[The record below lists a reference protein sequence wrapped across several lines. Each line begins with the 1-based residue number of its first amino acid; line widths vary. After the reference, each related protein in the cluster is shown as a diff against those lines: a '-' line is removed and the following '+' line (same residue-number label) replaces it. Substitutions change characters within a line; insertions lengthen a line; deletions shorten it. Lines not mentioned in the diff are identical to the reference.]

1 MIAQIA
7 PTGRTGRTGR
17 TGWTDWTGGTDGTG
31 LTGQNA
37 RFALRPPD
45 IPRLRICLLVCLLL
59 MGVLLVTG
67 CAPRMKADVQAVS
80 APGFR
85 KAGQSYVLVPGTA
98 LSTLNA
104 INADMFRQST
114 QRLRAV
120 LTGHGYREAAS
131 PEAADMAVVVE
142 WKVDGPHEVPDP
154 SYSSRPTVGIGVGYG
169 SWPWYGGAYGSR
181 YGGWGYGGY
190 RGFGTGYGYPPPMT
204 VVHTRTLSIEAR
216 DLRSGRGAVQ
226 ETPPSSRAGQDMIGQ
241 DMIGQDTTGSGATV
255 RKAPGPVAPGQQ
267 GAPPPAPL
275 MPPGSADPAGEAARP
290 APPAGTASAP
300 PTDLPEYARPP
311 YGTPLG
317 TMEGLPSPTE
327 LTGPVLWKVVVSST
341 GSSQDIQS
349 ALPALTVAASRWIGI
364 TANVKV
370 AVDDEFNVTIQ
381 GQ

>member
-1 MIAQIA
+1 MTARIAHSDH
-7 PTGRTGRTGR
+7 PG
-17 TGWTDWTGGTDGTG
+17 
-31 LTGQNA
+31 
-37 RFALRPPD
+37 
-45 IPRLRICLLVCLLL
+45 IPRLTASLLACLLVL
-59 MGVLLVTG
+59 GVLLATG

-85 KAGQSYVLVPGTA
+85 KAGQSYVLVPGNA
-98 LSTLNA
+98 LSTMSA

-120 LTGHGYREAAS
+120 LTGHGYREAAG

-142 WKVDGPHEVPDP
+142 WKVDGPHEVPDT
-154 SYSSRPTVGIGVGYG
+154 SYSSRPSVGVGIGYG

-216 DLRSGRGAVQ
+216 DLRTGRATAPETPSPDQAGQ
-226 ETPPSSRAGQDMIGQ
+226 ETPGQGMAGGMTESGGQ
-241 DMIGQDTTGSGATV
+241 
-255 RKAPGPVAPGQQ
+255 KAPGTATSGPQAAPSA
-267 GAPPPAPL
+267 APAANEPAPNT
-275 MPPGSADPAGEAARP
+275 SAANV
-290 APPAGTASAP
+290 
-300 PTDLPEYARPP
+300 PEYARPP
-311 YGTPLG
+311 YGTPIG
-317 TMEGLPSPTE
+317 TVEGLPSAGE

-341 GSSQDIQS
+341 GTSRDIQG
-349 ALPALTVAASRWIGI
+349 ALPALTVAASRWIGV

>member
-1 MIAQIA
+1 MTARIAYTRH
-7 PTGRTGRTGR
+7 PG
-17 TGWTDWTGGTDGTG
+17 
-31 LTGQNA
+31 
-37 RFALRPPD
+37 
-45 IPRLRICLLVCLLL
+45 IPRLLACLLVGLLFL
-59 MGVLLVTG
+59 GMLLAAG

-98 LSTLNA
+98 LSTLNT

-142 WKVDGPHEVPDP
+142 WKVDGPHEVPDT
-154 SYSSRPTVGIGVGYG
+154 SYTSRPSVGIGIGYG

-216 DLRSGRGAVQ
+216 DLRAGGATAPEAPPSVQAGQEVPGQIMAAQGMAAQ
-226 ETPPSSRAGQDMIGQ
+226 ETAGQ
-241 DMIGQDTTGSGATV
+241 
-255 RKAPGPVAPGQQ
+255 KAPGTAASGPRATPQ
-267 GAPPPAPL
+267 PAPL
-275 MPPGSADPAGEAARP
+275 MQPGDTAEPAGAATRPAQPPGSGSN
-290 APPAGTASAP
+290 ASV
-300 PTDLPEYARPP
+300 TDLPEYARPP
-311 YGTPLG
+311 YGTPIG
-317 TMEGLPSPTE
+317 TVHGLPSPTE

-341 GSSQDIQS
+341 GTSRDIQG

-370 AVDDEFNVTIQ
+370 TVDDEFNVTIQ

>member
-1 MIAQIA
+1 MIARIA
-7 PTGRTGRTGR
+7 RTA
-17 TGWTDWTGGTDGTG
+17 
-31 LTGQNA
+31 LI
-37 RFALRPPD
+37 ALRPPD
-45 IPRLRICLLVCLLL
+45 NTCLRACRLVCLLL

-104 INADMFRQST
+104 INADIFRQST

-154 SYSSRPTVGIGVGYG
+154 SYSPRPTVGIGVGYG
-169 SWPWYGGAYGSR
+169 SWPWYGGGYGSR

-216 DLRSGRGAVQ
+216 DLRPGRAAAQG
-226 ETPPSSRAGQDMIGQ
+226 TPPATRIGQDVTGQDMAGQDMA
-241 DMIGQDTTGSGATV
+241 GSGATG
-255 RKAPGPVAPGQQ
+255 RKAPGPVASGQQ
-267 GAPPPAPL
+267 GAPPTAPF
-275 MPPGSADPAGEAARP
+275 MTPGDSAAPPGDAARP
-290 APPAGTASAP
+290 AS

-317 TMEGLPSPTE
+317 TMEGLPSPNE

-341 GSSQDIQS
+341 GSSRDIQS

>member
-1 MIAQIA
+1 MTVRIACSR
-7 PTGRTGRTGR
+7 PS
-17 TGWTDWTGGTDGTG
+17 G
-31 LTGQNA
+31 L
-37 RFALRPPD
+37 
-45 IPRLRICLLVCLLL
+45 PRLLASLLVCLLFPG
-59 MGVLLVTG
+59 MLLASG

-85 KAGQSYVLVPGTA
+85 KAGQSYVLAPGAA

-120 LTGHGYREAAS
+120 LTGHGYREAPN

-142 WKVDGPHEVPDP
+142 WKVDGPNEVPDP
-154 SYSSRPTVGIGVGYG
+154 SYSSRPSVGVGIGYG
-169 SWPWYGGAYGSR
+169 SRPWYGGAYGSR

-204 VVHTRTLSIEAR
+204 VVYTRTLSVEAR
-216 DLRSGRGAVQ
+216 DLRSGRAIAPEAPSSVPSGQ
-226 ETPPSSRAGQDMIGQ
+226 ET
-241 DMIGQDTTGSGATV
+241 
-255 RKAPGPVAPGQQ
+255 
-267 GAPPPAPL
+267 
-275 MPPGSADPAGEAARP
+275 
-290 APPAGTASAP
+290 
-300 PTDLPEYARPP
+300 PEYARPP
-311 YGTPLG
+311 YGSPIG
-317 TMEGLPSPTE
+317 TVEGLPPQTE

-341 GSSQDIQS
+341 GSSRDIQG

-370 AVDDEFNVTIQ
+370 AVDDEFNVTIL

>member
-1 MIAQIA
+1 MTARIACS
-7 PTGRTGRTGR
+7 P
-17 TGWTDWTGGTDGTG
+17 
-31 LTGQNA
+31 
-37 RFALRPPD
+37 PPD
-45 IPRLRICLLVCLLL
+45 IPRLLTSLLACLLFL
-59 MGVLLVTG
+59 GVLLLTG

-98 LSTLNA
+98 LSTMNA

-120 LTGHGYREAAS
+120 LTGHGYREVPS
-131 PEAADMAVVVE
+131 PETADMAVVVE
-142 WKVDGPHEVPDP
+142 WKVDGPHEVPDT
-154 SYSSRPTVGIGVGYG
+154 SYSSRPSVGIGIGYG

-216 DLRSGRGAVQ
+216 DLRAGRATAP
-226 ETPPSSRAGQDMIGQ
+226 ETPSSAQAGQEE
-241 DMIGQDTTGSGATV
+241 
-255 RKAPGPVAPGQQ
+255 PGQGVTGMTGMTGMTEQ
-267 GAPPPAPL
+267 GMAAKDVAGRKTPGSTAEPAGDAAPTVKSSGPPPAE
-275 MPPGSADPAGEAARP
+275 PGPKTSGPKTSGPDV
-290 APPAGTASAP
+290 
-300 PTDLPEYARPP
+300 PEYARPP
-311 YGTPLG
+311 YGTPIG
-317 TMEGLPSPTE
+317 TVEGLPSPTE
-327 LTGPVLWKVVVSST
+327 LTGPVLWKVVVTST
-341 GSSQDIQS
+341 GSSRDIQG

>member
-1 MIAQIA
+1 MTA
-7 PTGRTGRTGR
+7 RTAYSRLPGISRLLA
-17 TGWTDWTGGTDGTG
+17 G
-31 LTGQNA
+31 LLAG
-37 RFALRPPD
+37 
-45 IPRLRICLLVCLLL
+45 LLFLGMLLAA
-59 MGVLLVTG
+59 G
-67 CAPRMKADVQAVS
+67 CAPRMKADVLAVS

-85 KAGQSYVLVPGTA
+85 KAGQSYVLVPGTT
-98 LSTLNA
+98 LSTMNA

-142 WKVDGPHEVPDP
+142 WKVDGPHEVPDTSYPARP
-154 SYSSRPTVGIGVGYG
+154 SVGVGIGYG

-190 RGFGTGYGYPPPMT
+190 RGFGTGYGYPPPMM

-216 DLRSGRGAVQ
+216 DLRSGRGAAQ
-226 ETPPSSRAGQDMIGQ
+226 DTQPSAQAGQE
-241 DMIGQDTTGSGATV
+241 A
-255 RKAPGPVAPGQQ
+255 PVAATSGPQV
-267 GAPPPAPL
+267 APPPAPS
-275 MPPGSADPAGEAARP
+275 MQPGGPTKPAGDTARP
-290 APPAGTASAP
+290 ARSDGAASTASGPNTAGP
-300 PTDLPEYARPP
+300 NLPEYARPP
-311 YGTPLG
+311 YGTPIG
-317 TMEGLPSPTE
+317 TVEGLPSPTE

-341 GSSQDIQS
+341 GTSRDILG

-370 AVDDEFNVTIQ
+370 AVDDEFNVTIL